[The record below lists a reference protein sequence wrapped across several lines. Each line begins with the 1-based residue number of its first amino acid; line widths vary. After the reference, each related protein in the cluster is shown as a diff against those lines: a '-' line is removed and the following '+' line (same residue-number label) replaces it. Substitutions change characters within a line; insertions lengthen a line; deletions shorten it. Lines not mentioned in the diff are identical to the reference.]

1 MSTPLLSDAERIGQA
16 LDILVS
22 QELLPHGGTCT
33 VDSVVRTIGANTTG
47 LVLEKRSGRQPYPL
61 LADILDLIAPV
72 DQRYRRTNNDIYRRL
87 RDARWAGR
95 PLVPSPEAI
104 KADLLERKRLR
115 QEWEATLPPAPDDGR
130 ALILMP
136 QQRAPC
142 DPPVLPIGE
151 PQ

>member
-22 QELLPHGGTCT
+22 QELLPRGGTCT
-33 VDSVVRTIGANTTG
+33 VDSVVRTISANTTG
-47 LVLEKRSGRQPYPL
+47 LSLERSNGRQPYPL

-72 DQRYRRTNNDIYRRL
+72 DQRYRRTNNDIHRRL

-95 PLVPSPEAI
+95 PLVPSPEAVE
-104 KADLLERKRLR
+104 ADRIERELLL
-115 QEWEATLPPAPDDGR
+115 QGWEATLPPKPADGSP
-130 ALILMP
+130 LIIMAHM
-136 QQRAPC
+136 RAPC

-151 PQ
+151 LR